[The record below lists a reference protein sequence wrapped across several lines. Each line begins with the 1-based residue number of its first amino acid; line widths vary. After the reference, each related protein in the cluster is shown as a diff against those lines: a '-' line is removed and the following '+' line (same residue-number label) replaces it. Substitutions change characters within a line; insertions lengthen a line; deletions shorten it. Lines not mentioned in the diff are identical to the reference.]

1 MGGLKLLKDTGS
13 SAGPEG
19 ALLGA
24 PLAKLRRYSMHGDL
38 FNELYAASAAKQVR
52 LHRSGKFTGKDT
64 HGTEEP

>member
-1 MGGLKLLKDTGS
+1 VGGLKLLKDTGS